1 MWYSLFRLLIS
12 FFFFYLL
19 LFTYVTFFIYL
30 LSLYIYIYSFFFF
43 HYYYA
48 WRQCDSDYDIGK
60 KKDILLYILYICYIY
75 TGCIDVH
82 QHAFFSRA
90 LNLSEP
96 AVARQLRKTLGIR
109 VVACKQRYTDT
120 YIYVLYTY
128 IHILS
133 MYIRT

>member
-1 MWYSLFRLLIS
+1 MIFALSLIN
-12 FFFFYLL
+12 FFFF
-19 LFTYVTFFIYL
+19 FFIYYYL
-30 LSLYIYIYSFFFF
+30 LMLHFSFICYRYIYIYILFFF